1 MRDES
6 TIRHCEERRRSGPEE
21 SREAIPGSSATLW
34 GLLRRAKAL
43 LAMTFVLSLSGCYS
57 FTGSSIPPHI
67 HTIGIPM
74 AEDNSGFGQ
83 SDLRQNLT
91 DLLVQKFTN
100 EGSLR
105 VASRS
110 NADALLEVSIPGNG
124 VTDMPVSV
132 KTGEIVTAKKV
143 TISVHAIYR
152 DQKKQKVFWERD
164 FNKSAQY
171 EIAQGQ
177 AGMKTALHNAEDQLA
192 EDLLIAA
199 ISNW

>member
-1 MRDES
+1 MRD
-6 TIRHCEERRRSGPEE
+6 GDKK
-21 SREAIPGSSATLW
+21 AISDGSATRV

-43 LAMTFVLSLSGCYS
+43 LAMTVVLSGCYS

-74 AEDNSGFGQ
+74 VEDNSGFGQ
-83 SDLRQNLT
+83 SDIRQNLT
-91 DLLVQKFTN
+91 DMLVQKFTT

-105 VASRS
+105 VASRN
-110 NADALLEVSIPGNG
+110 NADALLEVSIPSGNG
-124 VTDMPVSV
+124 VIDQPVSV

-143 TISVHAIYR
+143 TLTVHAVYR

-164 FNKSAQY
+164 FNKSGQY

-177 AGMKTALHNAEDQLA
+177 AGLKTALRNAEDQLA
-192 EDLLIAA
+192 EDMLIAA